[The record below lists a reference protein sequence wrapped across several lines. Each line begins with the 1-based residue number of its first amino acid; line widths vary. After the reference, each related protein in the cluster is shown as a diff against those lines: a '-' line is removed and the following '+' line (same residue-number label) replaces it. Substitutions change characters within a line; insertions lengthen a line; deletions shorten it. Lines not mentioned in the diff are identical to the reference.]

1 MTRTNPL
8 DRFAIERSGSGTELT
23 FENAAVRLGLAT
35 ARGEY
40 LVRWTSLDNAAG
52 TEAPAGAEKTI
63 NGSRI
68 VVPADAWGTRDQAG
82 DRYAMASIKTID
94 PAYAWWSN
102 PVVITLRERN
112 GVVTVV
118 GIRRPEGATNPTRN
132 AATR

>member
-1 MTRTNPL
+1 MPTSRNP
-8 DRFAIERSGSGTELT
+8 R
-23 FENAAVRLGLAT
+23 
-35 ARGEY
+35 RGA
-40 LVRWTSLDNAAG
+40 AAG
-52 TEAPAGAEKTI
+52 CCLLLVLLIPSVAAAQNQTADTPERD
-63 NGSRI
+63 GSRI

-118 GIRRPEGATNPTRN
+118 GIRRPQGATNPTRN